1 MRVCQSRKSM
11 HSVMNN
17 TGYGLMTI
25 TRNGITVEVPPSYF
39 KKDGNLKKYA
49 LEIIEREFSKKAQ
62 LRGVS

>member
-1 MRVCQSRKSM
+1 M

-17 TGYGLMTI
+17 AGYGLMTI